1 MSKQLFQF
9 QIPSPEE
16 FRRFQNIGAEIM
28 EVFNRN
34 LVDEQTALRVLE
46 MTTAITLQI
55 VGEFSGLNPINFVD
69 AFGVNVRGYL
79 IQLQSNQQ

>member
-9 QIPSPEE
+9 QIPSPED
-16 FRRFQNIGAEIM
+16 FRRFQDIGAEIM

-46 MTTAITLQI
+46 MTTAITLDR
-55 VGEFSGLNPINFVD
+55 VGNFSGLNPLNFVEP
-69 AFGVNVRGYL
+69 FGVNVKGYL
-79 IQLQSNQQ
+79 IQLQSRQQ